1 MLKLIKKNTNFR
13 IFFSASIISNIGDYV
28 DDIVFAQLVYLI
40 TQSTLFTSY
49 VFAIKM
55 VFTFLSI
62 FMAALADR
70 LNKKKLIV
78 GCYIM
83 QAVVLSIVIAMYKL
97 NKINLL
103 VLIATVTAQALF
115 SSISVPTQNAVLSSI
130 VAPNDVVDAR
140 ALINVCQRFVQIIA
154 YAASATLVAF
164 IGIEGALLIDIF
176 TFFIA
181 AFFYIFINMDNT
193 SIPFKDF
200 RDYTNEVKQGF
211 LFVKTTPI
219 ILSVIICSLIG
230 NFLTSPVDSLM
241 PAYFSQKGFYKSSYS
256 FFMCILT
263 ITGAIFGIIITK
275 IKNKMSEVKIFSF
288 GFGMGAIG
296 ISLLFFS
303 NFIMSIIAAIFIG
316 GSYTIVSVLNS
327 SILQLR
333 TPKEM
338 IARTFSIFKCSTFL
352 AGPAGMILGG
362 LIGEFFSLNK
372 LCLLIGILMFILTLF
387 CGKIL
392 KYK

>member
-211 LFVKTTPI
+211 LFSKQHLLYCP
-219 ILSVIICSLIG
+219 LSFALSLVI
-230 NFLTSPVDSLM
+230 F
-241 PAYFSQKGFYKSSYS
+241 
-256 FFMCILT
+256 
-263 ITGAIFGIIITK
+263 
-275 IKNKMSEVKIFSF
+275 
-288 GFGMGAIG
+288 
-296 ISLLFFS
+296 
-303 NFIMSIIAAIFIG
+303 
-316 GSYTIVSVLNS
+316 
-327 SILQLR
+327 
-333 TPKEM
+333 
-338 IARTFSIFKCSTFL
+338 
-352 AGPAGMILGG
+352 
-362 LIGEFFSLNK
+362 
-372 LCLLIGILMFILTLF
+372 
-387 CGKIL
+387 
-392 KYK
+392 